1 MSEFK
6 VILTDTERIET
17 PVWVPQ
23 DMHGEIRTAGEWLL
37 ATVRLDAGYAVR
49 LGGRE
54 WVEPVEHGMTIR
66 RRFDMHQIVEAEEW
80 VDYHLDT
87 GTRRDGPVTAPEMVG
102 TVEVAYV
109 WLDKDLEDRES
120 TVTIPTPCN
129 CPVCGAPPDV
139 LEDALA
145 EFEDGDRVA
154 YRVVCPECMAATGI
168 TGYLP
173 ESESAH
179 ARLKHECS
187 CGRWFTA
194 LDWHLHGCWTGSE
207 CQYDEP
213 PSILHEYERFLAYD
227 LLCEALGQVGVLAP
241 IRYKHPSRM
250 GRGRGKSCVVS
261 CVSSGRAVC

>member
-102 TVEVAYV
+102 TVEVAYM

-179 ARLKHECS
+179 ARLIREAFDKWNRHE
-187 CGRWFTA
+187 
-194 LDWHLHGCWTGSE
+194 LHW
-207 CQYDEP
+207 
-213 PSILHEYERFLAYD
+213 
-227 LLCEALGQVGVLAP
+227 EA
-241 IRYKHPSRM
+241 
-250 GRGRGKSCVVS
+250 C
-261 CVSSGRAVC
+261 

>member
-1 MSEFK
+1 M
-6 VILTDTERIET
+6 
-17 PVWVPQ
+17 
-23 DMHGEIRTAGEWLL
+23 
-37 ATVRLDAGYAVR
+37 
-49 LGGRE
+49 
-54 WVEPVEHGMTIR
+54 
-66 RRFDMHQIVEAEEW
+66 
-80 VDYHLDT
+80 DYHLDT

-179 ARLKHECS
+179 ARLIREAFDKWNRHE
-187 CGRWFTA
+187 
-194 LDWHLHGCWTGSE
+194 LHW
-207 CQYDEP
+207 
-213 PSILHEYERFLAYD
+213 RF
-227 LLCEALGQVGVLAP
+227 
-241 IRYKHPSRM
+241 S
-250 GRGRGKSCVVS
+250 
-261 CVSSGRAVC
+261 